1 MGIIKKISRYLL
13 GIDDT
18 EMSNQEKFIKNFY
31 NSQKITFRDIDK
43 THIASFIDT
52 LLKKHDL
59 IYFGLVSNRKILLSS
74 EEKVNKEILN
84 YFDVFENI
92 RGNLKDKIVLIKGS
106 PWIGIF
112 EKEDYIFVTKREVK
126 LSEMEINAIAHDV
139 LNCKE
144 MYDTNE
150 PIKSLNIQKA
160 IIKKTAG

>member
-1 MGIIKKISRYLL
+1 LGLIKRISRYLL

-18 EMSNQEKFIKNFY
+18 ETSNQEIFIKDFY
-31 NSQKITFRDIDK
+31 NSQKNLFRNIDK

-84 YFDVFENI
+84 YFDIFETI
-92 RGNLKDKIVLIKGS
+92 KGNLKEKIVLLKEN
-106 PWIGIF
+106 PWIGMF
-112 EKEDYIFVTKREVK
+112 EKENYVFVTKRETK

-139 LNCKE
+139 LNSKE
-144 MYDTNE
+144 MYNTEE
-150 PIKSLNIQKA
+150 PIKSLNVQKA
-160 IIKKTAG
+160 IIKKSAG